1 MVELNQDIKDPSQI
15 GNSGLK
21 GINVN
26 NQPEPDPLEEFSNMV
41 SNMPIFLGKQ
51 SLAENTY
58 NAIIY
63 EASQASGVTPGYSF
77 EGYGD
82 SKYDAT
88 ATSEVQLLNLEKHRG
103 QEQSFMAGVGSFFMQ
118 VGGAAL
124 TSAVGAIGAI
134 PAGLIA
140 ATSNNNNRGFWSN
153 FIDNDFNRFL
163 DDLNQDVINNNRIY
177 NKNHEEDE
185 AWYKNKAG
193 WGEGVAQ
200 GVGFLLGLVLSSY
213 SIGGGVTKG
222 ATKLSQLAGNKGDV
236 ILGLSN
242 LSVRQ
247 LGSISKQ
254 TIQANKLLRNPAT
267 LEAGREMQGAVSK
280 IIATSAAETKAVNGI
295 GRTVAAVTAANYEA
309 SVEAMGTKDRILQD
323 ESYLKVLEELDYI
336 KKNKEIEFL
345 NNPDN
350 FTLVNY
356 PELGIA
362 NYELKPEK
370 KAELKEFNDAIDK
383 RALDLTDAQKKA
395 AEEALLKNYV
405 ANVLVVSASNIAM
418 FGRGSINRF
427 ANRKALSGTGKGI
440 GKIIVDDAGKI
451 ALKNSPKTALKASG
465 KVLLSGAREFGEE
478 ASQATTDEF
487 FSRQGNR
494 NINYES
500 FTQQTYDPNSIIKSS
515 YDYATL
521 VKDAGESIAEAFEG
535 ENLRG
540 NWIGFGLGIIGLP
553 MARQNSRFKKDSKT
567 GEVKEVGKYKFK
579 FQTETQRVFQQ
590 EKEERA
596 RKEDVVA
603 EINKRLEEQGVT
615 FPEYFKAMNRAGII
629 EANKQAA
636 VENNDKFEYKNQ
648 EINSLISDYIL
659 FSQLGKTGMDNLLSI
674 PTQLSKLQTD
684 VKEGS
689 SIDEKQMEFLIDVFG
704 SKEAIFGGE
713 KTDAEGNVTIVEGA
727 YQGFTANE
735 VYEDLQKNY
744 NQIEKMFDF

>member
-1 MVELNQDIKDPSQI
+1 MVE
-15 GNSGLK
+15 
-21 GINVN
+21 V
-26 NQPEPDPLEEFSNMV
+26 
-41 SNMPIFLGKQ
+41 
-51 SLAENTY
+51 
-58 NAIIY
+58 
-63 EASQASGVTPGYSF
+63 
-77 EGYGD
+77 
-82 SKYDAT
+82 
-88 ATSEVQLLNLEKHRG
+88 LLIDLLIEKL
-103 QEQSFMAGVGSFFMQ
+103 F
-118 VGGAAL
+118 
-124 TSAVGAIGAI
+124 
-134 PAGLIA
+134 
-140 ATSNNNNRGFWSN
+140 
-153 FIDNDFNRFL
+153 
-163 DDLNQDVINNNRIY
+163 
-177 NKNHEEDE
+177 
-185 AWYKNKAG
+185 
-193 WGEGVAQ
+193 
-200 GVGFLLGLVLSSY
+200 LVL
-213 SIGGGVTKG
+213 V
-222 ATKLSQLAGNKGDV
+222 
-236 ILGLSN
+236 
-242 LSVRQ
+242 
-247 LGSISKQ
+247 
-254 TIQANKLLRNPAT
+254 
-267 LEAGREMQGAVSK
+267 
-280 IIATSAAETKAVNGI
+280 
-295 GRTVAAVTAANYEA
+295 
-309 SVEAMGTKDRILQD
+309 
-323 ESYLKVLEELDYI
+323 KVLV
-336 KKNKEIEFL
+336 KF
-345 NNPDN
+345 
-350 FTLVNY
+350 V
-356 PELGIA
+356 
-362 NYELKPEK
+362 
-370 KAELKEFNDAIDK
+370 
-383 RALDLTDAQKKA
+383 
-395 AEEALLKNYV
+395 
-405 ANVLVVSASNIAM
+405 
-418 FGRGSINRF
+418 
-427 ANRKALSGTGKGI
+427 
-440 GKIIVDDAGKI
+440 VDDAGKI

-553 MARQNSRFKKDSKT
+553 MARQNSKFKKDSKT

-579 FQTETQRVFQQ
+579 FQTEAQRVFKQ

-713 KTDAEGNVTIVEGA
+713 KTDAEGNVTVVEGA

-735 VYEDLQKNY
+735 VYEDLQKR
-744 NQIEKMFDF
+744 KRRP